1 VGGPLRVGDLR
12 ATATGPLTIGFVTL
26 IINGLA
32 SVKTIWNP
40 QSWPL
45 IVGLVLVAFA
55 PFAIFGLFSFAGAVA
70 ADGIGSRRLARRT
83 HGRGSGAIGGADPT
97 DSAHSL
103 GHALVELPPGST
115 SPTSKPATARAT
127 TGVAARGGG
136 PATARPQAAT
146 TPRLATDDFPLA
158 RDARLRPDAA
168 ATARGIPTPLSPNHI
183 HPKPDRSSS

>member
-1 VGGPLRVGDLR
+1 VGGPLRLGDLR

-70 ADGIGSRRLARRT
+70 ADGIGSRLGSHGGRMAAGAARSAAR
-83 HGRGSGAIGGADPT
+83 IPT

-127 TGVAARGGG
+127 TGVAARGGS
-136 PATARPQAAT
+136 ATARPQAAT
-146 TPRLATDDFPLA
+146 TRASQ
-158 RDARLRPDAA
+158 
-168 ATARGIPTPLSPNHI
+168 PTTSLSPATPGSAQTPSPQPAASPPRSPPSTSI
-183 HPKPDRSSS
+183 PKPDRSSS